1 MNLLQ
6 EDRKYLHEYEQKFGH
21 PVPASVL
28 RSRLFGAGFAAKKWL
43 DKNEPNPEWAA
54 RAKYVES
61 AKGKGT
67 QF

>member
-6 EDRKYLHEYEQKFGH
+6 EDAKLLQEYEKKFGH

-28 RSRLFGAGFAAKKWL
+28 RSRLFGAGFVAKEWL
-43 DKNEPNPEWAA
+43 DKNQPNPEWAE

-61 AKGKGT
+61 AKGKET